1 MIFALTSLSAHAFK
15 ILQRDLPIGILGS
28 LLACVLLYVAVCL
41 VITGMVP
48 YTLLGEDAPLAE
60 AFAAKG
66 LKFVTVLISIGAV
79 AGLTTTLLVGLYV
92 QSRLYL
98 GLGRDGLL
106 PSIFAKVHPTRH
118 TPLHS
123 QIWVG
128 CVAAVLAGLFNVH
141 ELSHILSVGTLTGYS
156 VVSACVITL
165 RWNDKTTSCRSLGNM
180 SIWQEG
186 VLCLVII
193 ALCGFVAG
201 MCYRFS
207 YAIAFMIIAL
217 LIAVAAGFALQ
228 FRQVSTFYIS
238 Q

>member
-1 MIFALTSLSAHAFK
+1 ICSNFSFHYHANQYV
-15 ILQRDLPIGILGS
+15 QRDLPIGILGS
-28 LLACVLLYVAVCL
+28 LLACVILYVAVCL
-41 VITGMVP
+41 VITGMLP

-60 AFAAKG
+60 AFSAKG

-106 PSIFAKVHPTRH
+106 PSIFSKVHPTLH

-141 ELSHILSVGTLTGYS
+141 ALSHILSVGTL
-156 VVSACVITL
+156 
-165 RWNDKTTSCRSLGNM
+165 
-180 SIWQEG
+180 
-186 VLCLVII
+186 VLK
-193 ALCGFVAG
+193 
-201 MCYRFS
+201 
-207 YAIAFMIIAL
+207 
-217 LIAVAAGFALQ
+217 LQ
-228 FRQVSTFYIS
+228 NTICNC
-238 Q
+238 